1 MDVFSDYIKNELGYL
16 VIKGGSE
23 KIMSVFFEDNEPE
36 AGETNQVV
44 DDCKSQLLEYFS
56 GSRKVFSV
64 PLDLQGTDFQVAVWN
79 ELLKI
84 PFGEVITYTALAQR
98 LGGIKKLRAVGMA
111 NSKNPISIIVPCH
124 RVVGKNGNL
133 VGYGGGLWR
142 KRWLLDFESQR
153 LNLF

>member
-1 MDVFSDYIKNELGYL
+1 MEIFSDYIKNELGYL
-16 VIKGGSE
+16 VIKGGPE
-23 KIMSVFFEDNEPE
+23 KIVSVSFEDDMPE
-36 AGETNQVV
+36 VGKTNQVV
-44 DDCKSQLLEYFS
+44 EECKSQLLEYFS

-64 PLDLQGTDFQVAVWN
+64 PLDLQGTDFQVDVWN
-79 ELLKI
+79 ELTKI

-98 LGGIKKLRAVGMA
+98 FGDIKKLRAVGMA

-124 RVVGKNGNL
+124 RVVGKKGNL

-142 KRWLLDFESQR
+142 KRWLLDFESRR